1 MRSSSSP
8 LRSLTLLGLLGALTG
23 CTIPDTTTLS
33 AGVGS
38 GDQGDGSG
46 GDDGGTDD
54 TGNPAAQPAYA
65 TSTRA
70 DLRVKR
76 WRQLSLDLQGAL
88 ELAEDEVCKEIDRF
102 QCTSMHVVQLGG
114 ISDDNG
120 VYQPQEQLS
129 VTAGLATERVV
140 LQACTHRME
149 ADREADEPVVFGHV
163 DLEGDT
169 LEAAEAEAQSTEL
182 WRRLLARDPSPEE
195 LTGAME
201 LHTSV
206 LASGGDNAAWA
217 VMLCFAL
224 GTSTEALTY

>member
-1 MRSSSSP
+1 MRPSSWP
-8 LRSLTLLGLLGALTG
+8 LRLFLLLGALAS
-23 CTIPDTTTLS
+23 CTVPDTAPLS
-33 AGVGS
+33 PGGGG
-38 GDQGDGSG
+38 GDDGAGSG
-46 GDDGGTDD
+46 GDDGGSDD
-54 TGNPAAQPAYA
+54 TGAPATEPAYA

-88 ELAEDEVCKEIDRF
+88 ELAEDDVCKEIDRF

-140 LQACTHRME
+140 IQACTHRME
-149 ADREADEPVVFGHV
+149 ADREAEEPVVFGHV

-169 LEAAEAEAQSTEL
+169 LEPAEGDAQSTEL
-182 WRRLLARDPSPEE
+182 WRRLLARDPSPR
-195 LTGAME
+195 GA
-201 LHTSV
+201 
-206 LASGGDNAAWA
+206 GGSEGAAQQHPG
-217 VMLCFAL
+217 L
-224 GTSTEALTY
+224 GR